1 MGETEDLQVEIG
13 ERGRKRRLYRP
24 RKVRVCDTYVSDRIR
39 FIVLGDSGTI
49 RLNQYFYLIQK
60 PNRICRGVVSC
71 QVSEMCVVT
80 SKERAL

>member
-24 RKVRVCDTYVSDRIR
+24 RKVRVCDTHVSDRIR

-49 RLNQYFYLIQK
+49 RLNQYF
-60 PNRICRGVVSC
+60 
-71 QVSEMCVVT
+71 T
-80 SKERAL
+80 